1 MANDTKKRILE
12 SALKMFSEK
21 GYDGTNIRELS
32 AELGLSKAAFYK
44 HYESKEEI
52 WQTVIDEMSKYYE
65 NNFGSPDKIPA
76 IPQTTEEFKNVAIKL
91 FDFTVNDKNII
102 MVRKILLREQ
112 FRDETVKKI
121 ATEHFNKGLETIFE
135 KIFTEMI
142 KYGSIKESNPG
153 LLSFSFVSPISS
165 LVHLC
170 DREPDK
176 KAEATEKA
184 KKFIDFFIETYGN

>member
-65 NNFGSPDKIPA
+65 NNFGSPDKIPV
-76 IPQTTEEFKNVAIKL
+76 IPKTTEEFKALAIRL
-91 FDFTVNDKNII
+91 FNFTVNDKNII

-121 ATEHFNKGLETIFE
+121 ATEHFNKGLEAIFE

-153 LLSFSFVSPISS
+153 LLSFSFVSPVSS